1 MEMAQQ
7 YATEVDRIRSHTRCP
22 RHFRCCE
29 SGFTEMGRV
38 EAIAGGKLLE
48 CREPDAAAC
57 RQALSYGGAYFC
69 KCPLR
74 MYVSR
79 VLHC

>member
-1 MEMAQQ
+1 
-7 YATEVDRIRSHTRCP
+7 
-22 RHFRCCE
+22 
-29 SGFTEMGRV
+29 MGRV

-57 RQALSYGGAYFC
+57 RQALSYGDAYFC

-74 MYVSR
+74 MYIAR